1 MPLLGASGAALYA
14 GTCTGHGTG
23 TGSSHH
29 PGLGGGV
36 LPGPPCPLPSGYD
49 PRVVPQS
56 VAAMNAT
63 TLWPPTPQLPLTPL
77 GALRNVVINGILP
90 IVDLDLLTPH
100 PTPTIHTV
108 TVVMPIPNSPPAPIL
123 NLLEH
128 IGVHLVL
135 WQVERH
141 QRDIL
146 GRHSLLVSRFGS
158 MVVALQGSV
167 THLVMAHQHSHVT
180 LLSRDAVLMF
190 LSVINYGKNENLF
203 LGLPSSKQLLKRLV
217 REWVSIQNM
226 LQRPEIKQKNV
237 IRVKVAK

>member
-49 PRVVPQS
+49 PRVVPQT
-56 VAAMNAT
+56 VLAMNAT

-108 TVVMPIPNSPPAPIL
+108 TVVMPIPNSPPCTDTKPVGAYWCTLGPVAGREAPTGHPRKALATSKSVWI
-123 NLLEH
+123 N
-128 IGVHLVL
+128 
-135 WQVERH
+135 
-141 QRDIL
+141 
-146 GRHSLLVSRFGS
+146 GRRAARFG
-158 MVVALQGSV
+158 
-167 THLVMAHQHSHVT
+167 
-180 LLSRDAVLMF
+180 DP
-190 LSVINYGKNENLF
+190 
-203 LGLPSSKQLLKRLV
+203 LGDGTPAFPCNSFIMGCS
-217 REWVSIQNM
+217 
-226 LQRPEIKQKNV
+226 PNV
-237 IRVKVAK
+237 FIGN